1 MSGGLIPNLHDL
13 PIGDDFPTMVNVIIE
28 IPPGVQTKYEYNPQ
42 LGVFTLDRVLHA
54 AVHYPAAYGFIP
66 QTRWRDGDPLDIL
79 VVIHEPSFPG
89 CLVRAK
95 PLALLQ
101 MQDEKG
107 RDDKVFSV
115 AVGDPVYQDIQS
127 FQASPPH
134 IPRDIEHFFTTY
146 KMLEHKPV
154 RSFG

>member
-1 MSGGLIPNLHDL
+1 GGADEHRLCILVGRVAALLPQHQQACGAHDRYGREAVHMSGGLIPNLHDL
-13 PIGDDFPTMVNVIIE
+13 SIGDDFPTMVNVIIE

-79 VVIHEPSFPG
+79 VVIHEPLFPG

-107 RDDKVFSV
+107 
-115 AVGDPVYQDIQS
+115 
-127 FQASPPH
+127 
-134 IPRDIEHFFTTY
+134 
-146 KMLEHKPV
+146 
-154 RSFG
+154 